1 MPLKLFSFF
10 HLNLNYSAIEIS
22 DRPKVIKKCYWPLLN
37 LLDNLDLKF
46 GIELTGNTLEMI
58 NDLDPLWIEEF
69 KKLISSKKCELIAS
83 GYAQIIGPLV
93 PAKIN
98 QKNLQLGNDT
108 YKKILGIVPKI
119 AMVNEQ
125 AFSESLVDIYKYSGF
140 TSLIIEWD
148 NSFRNNPEWNKEISY
163 LPQKARGTNSSEINL
178 VWNKSIEFQKFQRYA
193 HGEIELDEILKFI
206 RHNQNKKLRAL
217 PVYGNDAEIFDFR
230 PGRYMSETFIN
241 NEGEWNRVYKLF
253 NELKKDN
260 NMQFILPS
268 EVTTLKNEPLANQSL
283 SITSAAHPIA
293 VKKQNK
299 YNIVRWSVSG
309 RNDFKINTDCWKI
322 FNFLETEKNENS
334 SDWKELCYLWSS
346 DFRTHITEDRWN
358 SYLNRM
364 DKFLSLLPKKE
375 KKYHN
380 KKFKPNNHIKI
391 ERKGRF
397 LIVNNYKY
405 EIKFNC
411 LKGLSVESCAFNT
424 DKNNAI
430 FGTIEHGYFDDIGYG
445 ADFFSGHLVYEEPGK
460 HKVTDLKSVEP
471 KINTFEEGVEI
482 ECEIETIQGIVNK
495 KWTLNNEKN
504 TISLSYELNWPEVSK
519 GSFRLGYITL
529 LPNTFDKKS
538 LYYRTCNG
546 GKEPEKFEIP
556 EGISFNHGETVSTLI
571 SANQALGTTNG
582 IVEIGDKNKRII
594 IKFDKSDSALISL
607 VSHVK
612 IDKLYFTR
620 LCLSLRE
627 IDDTAHQLPIG
638 SIKINIDIEI
648 I

>member
-10 HLNLNYSAIEIS
+10 HLNLNYSAVEIS
-22 DRPKVIKKCYWPLLN
+22 DRPKVIKRCYWPLLN
-37 LLDNLDLKF
+37 LIDKLEIKC
-46 GIELTGNTLEMI
+46 GIELTGYTLETI

-69 KKLISSKKCELIAS
+69 KKLIASKKCELIAS

-98 QKNLQLGNDT
+98 HKNLQLGNEL
-108 YKKILGIVPKI
+108 YNKILGIVPKI

-125 AFSESLVDIYKYSGF
+125 AFSKSLVDIYKYTGF

-148 NSFRNNPEWNKEISY
+148 NSFRNNPKWNKEVSY
-163 LPQKARGTNSSEINL
+163 LPQKVRGTNSSEINL

-206 RHNQNKKLRAL
+206 RNNQSDKVRAL
-217 PVYGNDAEIFDFR
+217 AVYGNDAEIFDFR
-230 PGRYMSETFIN
+230 PGRYMSETLIN
-241 NEGEWNRVYKLF
+241 NEGEWNRIYKLF

-260 NMQFILPS
+260 NMKFILPS
-268 EVTTLKNEPLANQSL
+268 DVSTLKNEPQANQLL
-283 SITSAAHPIA
+283 SITSAANPIA

-358 SYLNRM
+358 NYLNRIN
-364 DKFLSLLPKKE
+364 KFLSLLPKKE
-375 KKYHN
+375 KKYHK
-380 KKFKPNNHIKI
+380 KKFTLNNHIKV

-397 LIVNNYKY
+397 LIVNNNKY
-405 EIKFNC
+405 EIKLNC
-411 LKGLSVESCAFNT
+411 LKGLSIDSYALNT
-424 DKNNAI
+424 DKSKSI

-471 KINTFEEGVEI
+471 QINTLEKGIEI
-482 ECEIETIQGIVNK
+482 ECEIETIQGTVNK
-495 KWTLNNEKN
+495 KWTINNLTN
-504 TISLSYELNWPEVSK
+504 TVSLSYELNWPQVSK
-519 GSFRLGYITL
+519 GSFRFGYITL
-529 LPNTFDKKS
+529 LPSVFDKKS

-546 GKEPEKFEIP
+546 GQDPEKFEIP

-582 IVEIGDKNKRII
+582 VVEIGDKNKKII

-612 IDKLYFTR
+612 IGALYFTR
-620 LCLSLRE
+620 LFLSLRE
-627 IDDTAHQLPIG
+627 VDDTAHLLPVG
-638 SIKINIDIEI
+638 STKVNIDIEVI
-648 I
+648 

>member
-37 LLDNLDLKF
+37 LIDNLNLKF
-46 GIELTGNTLEMI
+46 GIELTGHTLEMI

-125 AFSESLVDIYKYSGF
+125 TFSESLVDIYKYSGF

-206 RHNQNKKLRAL
+206 RHNQSKKLRAL

-230 PGRYMSETFIN
+230 PGRYMSETLIN

-268 EVTTLKNEPLANQSL
+268 DVTTLKNEPLANQSL

-380 KKFKPNNHIKI
+380 KKFKLNNHIKL

-397 LIVNNYKY
+397 LIVNNDKY

-424 DKNNAI
+424 NKNKAI

-495 KWTLNNEKN
+495 KWTINNEKN
-504 TISLSYELNWPEVSK
+504 TISLSYELNWPQVSK

-529 LPNTFDKKS
+529 LPNIFDKKS

-571 SANQALGTTNG
+571 SANQALGATNG
-582 IVEIGDKNKRII
+582 IVEIGDKNKKII

-612 IDKLYFTR
+612 IGKLYFTR

-638 SIKINIDIEI
+638 SININIDIEI

>member
-10 HLNLNYSAIEIS
+10 HLNLNYSAVEIS
-22 DRPKVIKKCYWPLLN
+22 DRPKVIKRCYWPLLN
-37 LLDNLDLKF
+37 LIDKLELKC
-46 GIELTGNTLEMI
+46 GIELTGHTLETI

-69 KKLISSKKCELIAS
+69 KKLIASKKCELIAS

-98 QKNLQLGNDT
+98 HKNLQLGNEL
-108 YKKILGIVPKI
+108 YNKILGIVPKI

-125 AFSESLVDIYKYSGF
+125 AFSKSLVDIYKYTGF

-148 NSFRNNPEWNKEISY
+148 NSFRNNPKWNKEVSY
-163 LPQKARGTNSSEINL
+163 LPQKVRGTNSSEINL

-206 RHNQNKKLRAL
+206 RNNQSDKVRAL
-217 PVYGNDAEIFDFR
+217 AVYGNDAEIFDFR
-230 PGRYMSETFIN
+230 PGRYMSETLIN
-241 NEGEWNRVYKLF
+241 NEGEWNRIYKLF

-260 NMQFILPS
+260 NMKFILPS
-268 EVTTLKNEPLANQSL
+268 DVSTLKNEPQANQLL
-283 SITSAAHPIA
+283 SITSAANPIA

-358 SYLNRM
+358 NYLNRIN
-364 DKFLSLLPKKE
+364 KFLSLLPKKE
-375 KKYHN
+375 KKYHK
-380 KKFKPNNHIKI
+380 KKFTLNNHIKV

-397 LIVNNYKY
+397 LIVNNNKY
-405 EIKFNC
+405 EIKLNC
-411 LKGLSVESCAFNT
+411 LKGLSIDSYALNT
-424 DKNNAI
+424 DKSKSI

-471 KINTFEEGVEI
+471 QINTLEKGIEI
-482 ECEIETIQGIVNK
+482 ECEIETIQGTVNK
-495 KWTLNNEKN
+495 KWTINNLTN
-504 TISLSYELNWPEVSK
+504 TVSLSYKLNWPQASK
-519 GSFRLGYITL
+519 GSFRFGYITL
-529 LPNTFDKKS
+529 LPSVFDKKS

-546 GKEPEKFEIP
+546 GQDPEKFEIP

-582 IVEIGDKNKRII
+582 VVEIGDKNKKII

-612 IDKLYFTR
+612 IGALYFTR
-620 LCLSLRE
+620 LFLSLRE
-627 IDDTAHQLPIG
+627 VDDTAHLLPVG
-638 SIKINIDIEI
+638 STKVNIDIEVI
-648 I
+648 